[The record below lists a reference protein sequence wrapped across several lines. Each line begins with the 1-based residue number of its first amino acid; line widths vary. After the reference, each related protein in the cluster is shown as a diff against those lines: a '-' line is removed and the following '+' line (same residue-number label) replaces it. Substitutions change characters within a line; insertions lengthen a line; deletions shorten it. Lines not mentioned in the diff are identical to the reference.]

1 MILVDYTPT
10 IITGQTAETSIA
22 TDDTILIHD
31 TSASALKKMTRAN
44 FVSGIGGDNTPSFLA
59 KSASGQS
66 IANTTHTQ
74 IVFGTEVIDT
84 DSAFASNV
92 FTVPSGE
99 AGKYFLYA
107 QAGRQGWSSNRFL
120 IQLQKTPSGGSAAD
134 LSASESAIGESQY
147 HTTNTLAIADLSV
160 GDAIKVNIYHDN
172 GSSEDLSTGDRTM
185 FMGFK
190 LI

>member
-1 MILVDYTPT
+1 MATLFVDKVDPQS
-10 IITGQTAETSIA
+10 GTSLEIGSSG
-22 TDDTILIHD
+22 DTI
-31 TSASALKKMTRAN
+31 T
-44 FVSGIGGDNTPSFLA
+44 VPSGATINLSNATQTGVGGANTPSFLA
-59 KSASGQS
+59 KSASGQA

-92 FTVPSGE
+92 FTVSSGE

-107 QAGRQGWSSNRFL
+107 QAGRQGWGSNRFL